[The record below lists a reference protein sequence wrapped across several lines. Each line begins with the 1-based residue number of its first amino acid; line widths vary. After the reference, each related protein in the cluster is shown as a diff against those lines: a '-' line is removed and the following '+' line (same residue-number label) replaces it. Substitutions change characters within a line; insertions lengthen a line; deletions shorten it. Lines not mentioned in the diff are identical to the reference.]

1 MNEKQKQFISAI
13 VYVQN
18 DESYI
23 KKFLEMVYTVLS
35 QNFEKF
41 EIICVN
47 DYSDDATKQVIRDV
61 SSTMTDCMISI
72 VNTGFYQGIE
82 AAMLAGLDLAIGDF
96 VLEFDEAVIDYD
108 TEMIMQC
115 YNRCVEGFDVVSCG
129 SGNRRGSSRLFYSLY
144 NRHSGTQHELK
155 SETFRIISRRG
166 INRVYAMSPNPM
178 YRKALYQNCG
188 LKTDYLEYEGIGAS
202 NRKHVLKQPHET
214 ALTSLILFTNIAYKA
229 TVALAFAMMLATLA
243 SIIYTVTVYIA
254 GNPVEGFTT
263 MMVLLSGAFFALFT
277 ILAVVIKYLT
287 VILKL
292 VFQKQR
298 YTLESIEKLT
308 G

>member
-1 MNEKQKQFISAI
+1 MSEKQKQFISAV
-13 VYVQN
+13 VYVYN
-18 DESYI
+18 GEHDI
-23 KKFLEMVYTVLS
+23 KNFLTVVYEILNK
-35 QNFEKF
+35 NFEKF

-47 DYSDDATKQVIRDV
+47 DYSSDNSKQVIRDV
-61 SSTMTDCMISI
+61 ASTMSNCMISM

-96 VLEFDEAVIDYD
+96 VLEFDEIVIDYD
-108 TEMIMQC
+108 SDIIMQC
-115 YNRCVEGFDVVSCG
+115 YHRCVEGFDVVSCG
-129 SGNRRGSSRLFYSLY
+129 SGNRRGSSSLFYSLY
-144 NRHSGTQHELK
+144 NRYSGTQHELR

-188 LKTDYLEYEGIGAS
+188 LKTDYLEYEGVGVS
-202 NRKHVLKQPHET
+202 NRKHILKQPHET

-229 TVALAFAMMLATLA
+229 TVTLAFVMMLATLG
-243 SIIYTVTVYIA
+243 SIIYTLTIYIA

-263 MMVLLSGAFFALFT
+263 MMALLSGAFFALFT

-298 YTLESIEKLT
+298 YTLESVEKLT

>member
-1 MNEKQKQFISAI
+1 MSEQQKQFISAVI
-13 VYVQN
+13 YVHN
-18 DESYI
+18 SELYL
-23 KKFLEMVYTVLS
+23 KNFLEYEILA

-47 DYSDDATKQVIRDV
+47 DYSDDNSKQVVRDAA
-61 SSTMTDCMISI
+61 SAMTNCLISI
-72 VNTGFYQGIE
+72 VNTGFHQGIE

-96 VLEFDEAVIDYD
+96 VLEFDETTIDYD
-108 TEMIMQC
+108 PEIIMKC

-129 SGNRRGSSRLFYSLY
+129 SGNRRGSSKLFYSLY

-166 INRVYAMSPNPM
+166 INRVYAMSPNPL

-188 LKTDYLEYEGIGAS
+188 LKTDYLEYEGTGVA
-202 NRKHVLKQPHET
+202 NRKHTLKQPHET

-229 TVALAFAMMLATLA
+229 TVMFALVMMLVTFG
-243 SIIYTVTVYIA
+243 SIIYTITIFIT

-263 MMVLLSGAFFALFT
+263 MMTLLSAAFFALFT

-298 YTLESIEKLT
+298 YTLESVEKLT

>member
-1 MNEKQKQFISAI
+1 MSEKQKQFISAV
-13 VYVQN
+13 VYIHNGEQYV
-18 DESYI
+18 EH
-23 KKFLEMVYTVLS
+23 FLQMLYGILS
-35 QNFEKF
+35 DNFERF

-47 DYSDDATKQVIRDV
+47 DHSTDNSKQAIRDIAN
-61 SSTMTDCMISI
+61 SITGCMISI
-72 VNTGFYQGIE
+72 VNTGFHQGIE
-82 AAMLAGLDLAIGDF
+82 SSMLAGLDLAIGDF

-108 TEMIMQC
+108 PEIIMKC
-115 YNRCVEGFDVVSCG
+115 YNRCVEGFDVVSSG
-129 SGNRRGSSRLFYSLY
+129 SGNRRGSSSLFYSLY

-188 LKTDYLEYEGIGAS
+188 LKTDYLEYETTGVA
-202 NRKHVLKQPHET
+202 NRKHILKQPHET
-214 ALTSLILFTNIAYKA
+214 AVTSLILFTNIAYKA
-229 TVALAFAMMLATLA
+229 TIILASIMMIFTLG
-243 SIIYTVTVYIA
+243 SIIYTITVYIA

-263 MMVLLSGAFFALFT
+263 MMTLLSAAFFALFI
-277 ILAVVIKYLT
+277 ILAVVIKYLS

-298 YTLESIEKLT
+298 YTLESVEKLT

>member
-1 MNEKQKQFISAI
+1 MSEKQKQFISAI
-13 VYVQN
+13 AYVYN
-18 DESYI
+18 GEHHI
-23 KKFLEMVYTVLS
+23 KNFLEMVYTTLN
-35 QNFEKF
+35 QYFEKF

-47 DYSDDATKQVIRDV
+47 DYSDDNSKQVIHDV
-61 SSTMTDCMISI
+61 SCTMPNCMVSI

-96 VLEFDEAVIDYD
+96 VLEFDEIIIDYD
-108 TEMIMQC
+108 SKIIMQC

-129 SGNRRGSSRLFYSLY
+129 SGNRRRTSKLFYSLY
-144 NRHSGTQHELK
+144 NRHSGSQHALR

-188 LKTDYLEYEGIGAS
+188 LKTDYLEYEGVGIS
-202 NRKHVLKQPHET
+202 NRKHTLKQPHET
-214 ALTSLILFTNIAYKA
+214 ALTSLILFTNIAYKS
-229 TVALAFAMMLATLA
+229 TVTLAFVMMLATLG
-243 SIIYTVTVYIA
+243 SIIYTITVYIA
-254 GNPVEGFTT
+254 GNPIEGFTT
-263 MMVLLSGAFFALFT
+263 MMALLSGAFFALFT

-308 G
+308 